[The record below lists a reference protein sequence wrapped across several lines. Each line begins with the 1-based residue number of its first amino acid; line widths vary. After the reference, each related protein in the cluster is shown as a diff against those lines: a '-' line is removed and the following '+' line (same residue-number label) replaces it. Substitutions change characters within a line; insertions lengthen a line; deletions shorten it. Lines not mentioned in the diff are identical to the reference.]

1 MSNQLPRD
9 SRAGILEKLNFLYNH
24 LSHTCRG
31 FCKTSVETSSS
42 NKLFCS
48 LSLFRHCA
56 CLDRCLD
63 VNARGISHC
72 VMLDVNV
79 RENPTVLCWMTMA
92 DNIRLYY
99 DIKGSATSILSRV
112 NTSFCNT
119 ICIRFRTKKPEVCG
133 NVLPHNVFGTAQR
146 LYERLI

>member
-1 MSNQLPRD
+1 MSNQLPWD
-9 SRAGILEKLNFLYNH
+9 SRAGILEKLNCLYNH

-63 VNARGISHC
+63 VNPTVLCWMSMSGKY
-72 VMLDVNV
+72 
-79 RENPTVLCWMTMA
+79 PTVLCWMTMA

-99 DIKGSATSILSRV
+99 DIKGSAISILSRV